1 MSKLLKKQLWLKT
14 CMVLYQLSMEEGID
28 IRDHLNVFNRLV
40 SQLSGVQTKIKE
52 KDEAKLMLTPLP
64 PLYDTLVTILLVGKE
79 TLTLEH
85 QEANE

>member
-1 MSKLLKKQLWLKT
+1 MYVQVIEKT
-14 CMVLYQLSMEEGID
+14 IVIENMVVSTEHGRRYRH
-28 IRDHLNVFNRLV
+28 IRDHLDVFNRLA
-40 SQLSGVQTKIKE
+40 SQLSGVQTKIEE

-64 PLYDTLVTILLVGKE
+64 PLYDTLATILLVGKE

>member
-1 MSKLLKKQLWLKT
+1 
-14 CMVLYQLSMEEGID
+14 MVVYQLSMEEGID
-28 IRDHLNVFNRLV
+28 IRDHLNVFNRLA
-40 SQLSGVQTKIKE
+40 SQLSGVQTKIEE
-52 KDEAKLMLTPLP
+52 KDEAKLTLTTLP